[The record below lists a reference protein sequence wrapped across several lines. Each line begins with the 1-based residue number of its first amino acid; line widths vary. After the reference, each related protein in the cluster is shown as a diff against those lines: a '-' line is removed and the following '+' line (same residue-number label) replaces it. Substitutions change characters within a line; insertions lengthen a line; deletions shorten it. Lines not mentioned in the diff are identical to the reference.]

1 MIFKKYGEDIGKHN
15 ILVGGSYKQES
26 FDQDRIYLNNWRD
39 HGSVNTNWGNNGLY
53 EKHGGK
59 AKNIALFIQDEYQI
73 SDPLTMYLGVR
84 WDHFEKNRWLQYL
97 LR

>member
-1 MIFKKYGEDIGKHN
+1 MKN
-15 ILVGGSYKQES
+15 MV
-26 FDQDRIYLNNWRD
+26 
-39 HGSVNTNWGNNGLY
+39 V
-53 EKHGGK
+53 K

-84 WDHFEKNRWLQYL
+84 WDHFLEKNRWLQYL